1 MSIHLPVKGAHCQCL
16 SPLGYDKGAR
26 ELYEEEERLFR
37 DKATRT
43 LGKGGG
49 GNDGPNDMRHGDKA
63 LCLDASHHRGGE

>member
-43 LGKGGG
+43 LGGGG
-49 GNDGPNDMRHGDKA
+49 GRAGN
-63 LCLDASHHRGGE
+63 EF